1 MIETLFG
8 SIIDIDATACSAIIE
23 CAGVGYRVAVT
34 ANTLSHLPSPSYTP
48 AGDIIGSEVVR
59 IYTHMAVREDG
70 VELYGFYS
78 SEELKMFRLLI
89 SVSGVG
95 PKAGMSILSLL
106 PPAKLAAAIASG
118 DTKSISRAPGVGA
131 KTAARITIDLKDK
144 VAKAFPLLSSDPDI
158 SEEAPEL
165 VATAGNQTKL
175 TDARDALS
183 VLGYSRSEIAASMKN
198 IDLSLP
204 LEEIIKKALAVLMK

>member
-8 SIIDIDATACSAIIE
+8 TIIDIDATACTAIIE

-34 ANTLSHLPSPSYTP
+34 ANTLSRLPSPTYAPS
-48 AGDIIGSEVVR
+48 GDIIGTEVMR

-78 SEELKMFRLLI
+78 SEEQKMFRILI

-95 PKAGMSILSLL
+95 PKAAMSILSLL
-106 PPAKLAAAIASG
+106 PPQKLAAAIATG

-131 KTAARITIDLKDK
+131 KTAARITLELKDK
-144 VAKAFPLLSSDPDI
+144 VAKVFPCLTSEPDI
-158 SEEAPEL
+158 MEDAPEFA
-165 VATAGNQTKL
+165 ATAGNQTKL
-175 TDARDALS
+175 SDARDALA

-198 IDLSLP
+198 IDLALP
-204 LEEIIKKALAVLMK
+204 LEEIIKKALTVLMK